1 MESVIFLLVLF
12 FKYFPIQLQITLAFF
27 LQNDLYSSVN
37 TIRISFFRAI
47 PSDKSLFLTLE
58 TTGCAGTETEVNY
71 LEHVQALI
79 TLNTTRR
86 GDVELFLRSPMG
98 TRSMILSTRPNDDD
112 SRDGFTK
119 WPFMTTHTWAEY
131 PRGKWTLEVY
141 FSCQT

>member
-1 MESVIFLLVLF
+1 M
-12 FKYFPIQLQITLAFF
+12 QITLTFF
-27 LQNDLYSSVN
+27 LQNYLYSSVN

-141 FSCQT
+141 FSCQTKSCRGSVGILN

>member
-1 MESVIFLLVLF
+1 MN
-12 FKYFPIQLQITLAFF
+12 PI
-27 LQNDLYSSVN
+27 
-37 TIRISFFRAI
+37 FFRAI

-141 FSCQT
+141 ILAARLPLGWAAL